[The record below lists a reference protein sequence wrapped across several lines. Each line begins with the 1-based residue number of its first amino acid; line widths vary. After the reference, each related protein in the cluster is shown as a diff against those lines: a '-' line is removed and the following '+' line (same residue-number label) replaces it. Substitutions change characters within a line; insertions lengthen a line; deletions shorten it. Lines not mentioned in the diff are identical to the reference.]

1 MARQMTDNLA
11 ESGGPQDI
19 EDAAAQ
25 ASEDVVAQR
34 EEALAKQLEEQR
46 RKKAKLVD
54 PLQYEMSI
62 QAEDLSGYVP
72 AFGWEAGPPSAKADR
87 RPREAGHPA
96 RRRGVCRQS
105 VSPAS
110 IVSASA
116 GTRA

>member
-1 MARQMTDNLA
+1 MTENLA

-19 EDAAAQ
+19 EEAAVQ

-72 AFGWEAGPPSAKADR
+72 AFGWEAGPPSAEQAAALEKLGILR
-87 RPREAGHPA
+87 RPWNRLAKPLF
-96 RRRGVCRQS
+96 CS
-105 VSPAS
+105 TAS
-110 IVSASA
+110 TSAEMKA
-116 GTRA
+116 